1 MQVHYK
7 NFGAK
12 TSVRCGFLEGDYTFP
27 EHIHQYPEIVF
38 VEDGELEITVD
49 GATEKMGKGDFAIVA
64 PFRTHSFRTENF
76 VKRWICVFSDDF
88 LKNVLSDEQYYG
100 TGKQC
105 VFHASEELLCYV
117 KDKLYDS
124 GELFFEMSEEQI
136 LSFKATLLA
145 IYEEYIRKSGTTAKN
160 KNNKALSSIL
170 LYISEHC
177 TEDLS
182 LATIGAAL
190 GYSRKYVSL
199 CLTDIEGMNLFWL
212 INSFRA
218 DIAKPLLATTKK
230 TMLDIA
236 LECGYSS
243 ERSFLRA
250 FKQVTDT
257 TPGEYRKRKRT
268 VSANENE
275 IAHYP
280 AIYEWRE
287 LKAKKAKEAKNK

>member
-38 VEDGELEITVD
+38 VEDGELTLTVD
-49 GATEKMGKGDFAIVA
+49 GATEKVGKGDFAIVA
-64 PFRTHSFRTENF
+64 PFRTHSFKTEKY

-88 LKNVLSDEQYYG
+88 LKNVLTDEQYYG
-100 TGKQC
+100 SGESC
-105 VFHASEELLCYV
+105 VFHASEELLSYV
-117 KDKLYDS
+117 KNKLYDS
-124 GELFFEMSEEQI
+124 GERFFEMTESEI
-136 LSFKATLLA
+136 LSFKSLLLA
-145 IYEEYIRKSGTTAKN
+145 IYEEYIRKSNSVVK
-160 KNNKALSSIL
+160 KRNNKAISSIL

-177 TEDLS
+177 TEKLS
-182 LATIGAAL
+182 LSSIGSAL

-218 DIAKPLLATTKK
+218 DIAKSLLATTKK

-236 LECGYSS
+236 IECGYSS

-257 TPGEYRKRKRT
+257 TPGEYRKKKRT
-268 VSANENE
+268 SSSNDNEE
-275 IAHYP
+275 AHYP
-280 AIYEWRE
+280 AIYERRS
-287 LKAKKAKEAKNK
+287 LLKKA

>member
-12 TSVRCGFLEGDYTFP
+12 TSVRCGFLEGNYTFP

-38 VEDGELEITVD
+38 VEAGELEITVD
-49 GATEKMGKGDFAIVA
+49 GVTEKMKSGDLAIVA
-64 PFRTHSFRTENF
+64 PFRTHSFRTENY

-88 LKNVLSDEQYYG
+88 LKNVLSEDQYYG
-100 TGKQC
+100 SGDSC
-105 VFHASEELLCYV
+105 VFHASEELLTYI

-124 GELFFEMSEEQI
+124 GENFFEMSGAQI

-145 IYEEYIRKSGTTAKN
+145 IYEEYIRNTTNITK
-160 KNNKALSSIL
+160 KRNNKAISSIL

-177 TEDLS
+177 TENLS
-182 LATIGAAL
+182 LSSIGAAL

-199 CLTDIEGMNLFWL
+199 CLTDIDGMNLFWL

-218 DIAKPLLATTKK
+218 DIAKSLLVTTKK
-230 TMLDIA
+230 TMLDISI
-236 LECGYSS
+236 ECGYSS

-268 VSANENE
+268 PTSNENE
-275 IAHYP
+275 EAHYP
-280 AIYEWRE
+280 AIYERK
-287 LKAKKAKEAKNK
+287 LKR